1 LPAETLVAVVITL
14 LWEGVTAA
22 IAAAFAVSANWD
34 YLREVTKREAKPRL
48 ASWVIWTVAMTVGA
62 VGAARMAQW
71 PAAALGFACAATC
84 GSVVVAGWRRGDK
97 KLTWLDGFA
106 LLAGGAGIV
115 LLTEAMLWPDRVPMA
130 VAIGISVA
138 TDLCAFVPTYHNA
151 RNGGEVAWP
160 YIKDTI
166 GAAAALAGA
175 RHFPQPVGVIY
186 PAYQVVACAAAAWLA
201 AAGKA
206 RDAKARP
213 AVAIPSPRVA
223 PDCDTAASSYT
234 PGPAA
239 AAGTSRPA
247 TSPRGCVRYPE
258 T

>member
-48 ASWVIWTVAMTVGA
+48 ASWVIWTIAMTVGS
-62 VGAARMAQW
+62 VGAVRMAQW

-115 LLTEAMLWPDRVPMA
+115 LLTEAMLRPDRFPMT
-130 VAIGISVA
+130 VAIGISVL
-138 TDLCAFVPTYHNA
+138 TDLCAFVPTYDNA
-151 RNGGEVAWP
+151 RNGEEVPRP
-160 YIKDTI
+160 YIKDAI

-186 PAYQVVACAAAAWLA
+186 PAYQLVACAGAAWLA
-201 AAGKA
+201 AVGKRRHVTCYPPSQLGPGPIA
-206 RDAKARP
+206 
-213 AVAIPSPRVA
+213 AIPPPRVT
-223 PDCDTAASSYT
+223 PDGDTAAASTSYT
-234 PGPAA
+234 LMRS
-239 AAGTSRPA
+239 TRSRP
-247 TSPRGCVRYPE
+247 R
-258 T
+258 